1 MEDLR
6 RDGMRI
12 QNNTVVNIEDEYVN
26 LVREYKNKLFINV
39 IDIHII
45 RCLICAQIY

>member
-39 IDIHII
+39 IDIVEENMRGIPE
-45 RCLICAQIY
+45 

>member
-12 QNNTVVNIEDEYVN
+12 QNNTVINIEDEYVN
-26 LVREYKNKLFINV
+26 LVREYKNKLFINI
-39 IDIHII
+39 IDIVQENMRGISE
-45 RCLICAQIY
+45 